1 MATTPKQMIR
11 LSDGEVMPYS
21 RTLVAANPGKFVE
34 ARWNRESKK
43 FEPVGDRPLVEVPKP
58 PAEAEVVSMDDIDD
72 ADEPKKEKEP
82 VADEPKA
89 EDYAD
94 PTPEIDGA
102 EEAEE
107 PQSLPAKKRKR
118 ALPKA

>member
-72 ADEPKKEKEP
+72 ADEPK
-82 VADEPKA
+82 A